1 MMHINPTP
9 ASFHESIVNTVK
21 AGLLACNIFTV
32 LPIAFWCYSGQ
43 WLVKTVCYLQL
54 RDSLW
59 FTHNSLLTPAWTGD
73 LLCLMKK

>member
-1 MMHINPTP
+1 MFCIMNKMKKHAHDILRKIDHPDKMHINPTP

-43 WLVKTVCYLQL
+43 
-54 RDSLW
+54 
-59 FTHNSLLTPAWTGD
+59 
-73 LLCLMKK
+73 

>member
-1 MMHINPTP
+1 MFYVVNKMKKYVHDKPWAIRKPGYMHINPTP

-43 WLVKTVCYLQL
+43 
-54 RDSLW
+54 
-59 FTHNSLLTPAWTGD
+59 
-73 LLCLMKK
+73 